1 LKINI
6 VKKSGNELKI
16 EIVGGTHGL
25 CNLLAKRLL
34 EDKTVEF
41 AGYDVPHP
49 LASSPIIYIRMKGK
63 TAPEEALVR
72 AVDKVREANDAF
84 GKELDH
90 VLKA

>member
-1 LKINI
+1 MK
-6 VKKSGNELKI
+6 VKVLSKSEKELKI
-16 EIVGGTHGL
+16 EIEGGSHGI

-49 LASSPIIYIRMKGK
+49 LASNPIIYVRMKGAAK
-63 TAPEEALVR
+63 PEAALIK
-72 AVDKVREANDAF
+72 AIEKVREANDAF
-84 GKELDH
+84 GEELDR

>member
-1 LKINI
+1 MKIK
-6 VKKSGNELKI
+6 VLTRSEKELKI
-16 EIVGGTHGL
+16 EIEGGTHGI

-49 LASSPIIYIRMKGK
+49 LASNPIIYVRMKGTVK
-63 TAPEEALVR
+63 PEAALIK
-72 AVDKVREANDAF
+72 AVEKVREANDAF
-84 GKELDH
+84 GVELDR